1 MAEIW
6 NNEHWCIVIHIYLCF
21 DNSVPNNHTCP
32 LSKTWLH
39 CSPAIVTPSNVKS
52 WTSEHLHWPVATQR
66 EQGSH
71 CSCSQL
77 AIMLSSPRSAAQ
89 ATTVKPTE
97 SFVAECKGCV
107 GLPLPICAKPISIA
121 LFLQYN
127 SICTSKRISTLLQ
140 STTMNKYKVHVRLEL
155 QCCSFEISLLP
166 TQESVCWSNIGKQH
180 SCKFK
185 NYISANSST
194 TQGPRFFC
202 LL

>member
-1 MAEIW
+1 MNTDVLLSTFIFVLKLQFCSEQS
-6 NNEHWCIVIHIYLCF
+6 HMSIVQDMTSLQPSHC
-21 DNSVPNNHTCP
+21 H
-32 LSKTWLH
+32 SK
-39 CSPAIVTPSNVKS
+39 CNVKS
-52 WTSEHLHWPVATQR
+52 WTSEHLHWPVATHR

-107 GLPLPICAKPISIA
+107 GLPLPICVGFVLVFNLYDPA
-121 LFLQYN
+121 QVT

-155 QCCSFEISLLP
+155 QCCSFEISLLLLRKVSAG
-166 TQESVCWSNIGKQH
+166 QILENNILVNLKM
-180 SCKFK
+180 
-185 NYISANSST
+185 I
-194 TQGPRFFC
+194 
-202 LL
+202 

>member
-1 MAEIW
+1 MYCYPHLSLFWQFCSEQS
-6 NNEHWCIVIHIYLCF
+6 HMSIVQDVTSLQPCHC
-21 DNSVPNNHTCP
+21 H
-32 LSKTWLH
+32 SK
-39 CSPAIVTPSNVKS
+39 CNVKS
-52 WTSEHLHWPVATQR
+52 WTSEHLHWPVTTHR

-97 SFVAECKGCV
+97 SFVAECKGWV
-107 GLPLPICAKPISIA
+107 GLPLPICVGFVLVFN
-121 LFLQYN
+121 LFDPVQVN

-140 STTMNKYKVHVRLEL
+140 STTMNKYKVHVGLEL

-185 NYISANSST
+185 NDISANSST